1 MPQPE
6 PSPYPGLAPYSEAT
20 RATFFGRE
28 EDVSRAV
35 DRLVQNRFLAVIGPS
50 GIGKTSLI
58 QAGIIP
64 ALRTHPDNIFDPIVP
79 CRLGH
84 DPLSALA
91 NARSLILAH
100 PNHEHP
106 LLVLDQF
113 EEVYTLVGEVD
124 RQNALR
130 ELLLQARNQR
140 VGVLLALRS
149 DFFNR
154 LIETPELARKV
165 ELSSLL
171 LGPLSRSDL
180 LRAIVEP
187 ARLSG
192 VLLEDGL
199 AERITAD
206 AGEDPAALPLLQI
219 AMRGLVDGV
228 RDRVITLGDYER
240 LGSTQG
246 PLSQMLERIWSS
258 AEESD
263 RQRIRSLLIRLV
275 TPNGMRRAVR
285 LDELSEDDR
294 QQVHRLV
301 NERVLTMHSDPA
313 TQQTVVE
320 ITHEAI
326 VRLWPRYAEWL
337 NEERDFLNLRDRI
350 SDAARLWERE
360 KRDSSYLL
368 SSGLLSHAKE
378 LLKNRGADL
387 TLLERSFVEQSMRA
401 SDQFS
406 AWKTLT
412 RGLGFAR
419 MEKELMERQERR
431 TKLQDSLSSLESQLR
446 ELEARKA
453 ALGKQLDQQK
463 QENDALTPKIFL
475 SYASEDFPQVKPFYE
490 KLKESGL
497 QPWLDREDLLPGVDW
512 DREIVRQ
519 IKQSHFVLFCISKRS
534 RTKRGYIQKELRT
547 ALEAFQEIPS
557 GETFLI
563 PVRLEECPVP
573 NELSKYQ
580 YADIFRTG
588 EFEKLLKSMF
598 VQWAQSQQHV

>member
-1 MPQPE
+1 
-6 PSPYPGLAPYSEAT
+6 
-20 RATFFGRE
+20 
-28 EDVSRAV
+28 
-35 DRLVQNRFLAVIGPS
+35 
-50 GIGKTSLI
+50 
-58 QAGIIP
+58 
-64 ALRTHPDNIFDPIVP
+64 
-79 CRLGH
+79 
-84 DPLSALA
+84 
-91 NARSLILAH
+91 
-100 PNHEHP
+100 
-106 LLVLDQF
+106 
-113 EEVYTLVGEVD
+113 
-124 RQNALR
+124 
-130 ELLLQARNQR
+130 
-140 VGVLLALRS
+140 
-149 DFFNR
+149 
-154 LIETPELARKV
+154 
-165 ELSSLL
+165 
-171 LGPLSRSDL
+171 
-180 LRAIVEP
+180 VEP

-219 AMRGLVDGV
+219 VMRGLVEGV
-228 RDRVITLGDYER
+228 RDRVITLSDYER

-275 TPNGMRRAVR
+275 TPDGTRRVVR
-285 LDELSEDDR
+285 LDELPEDDR
-294 QQVHRLV
+294 PQVHRLV

-326 VRLWPRYAEWL
+326 VQLWPRYAGWL
-337 NEERDFLNLRDRI
+337 NEERAFLSLRDRI

-360 KRDSSYLL
+360 ERDSSYLL
-368 SSGLLSHAKE
+368 ASGLLSQAKE
-378 LLKNRGADL
+378 LLKNRGGDL

-406 AWKTLT
+406 AWKALT
-412 RGLGFAR
+412 RGLGFAKI
-419 MEKELMERQERR
+419 EKELMEREERR

-446 ELEARKA
+446 ELEARKLQ
-453 ALGKQLDQQK
+453 LGKQLDQQK

-475 SYASEDFPQVKPFYE
+475 SYASEDFPHVKPFYE

-519 IKQSHFVLFCISKRS
+519 IKQSHFVLFCISNRS

-557 GETFLI
+557 GQTFLI

-573 NELSKYQ
+573 DELSKYQ

-588 EFEKLLKSMF
+588 EFDKLLKSMF
-598 VQWAQSQQHV
+598 VQWAQSQQHI